1 MLYFANSVQFSMQKI
16 QETPQTKNQDKKQV
30 QNCAEYEV
38 IQKKKNV
45 SYSPAH
51 KSQLDV
57 IFLKIVFK

>member
-38 IQKKKNV
+38 IQKKKKMSVTVLHTN
-45 SYSPAH
+45 H
-51 KSQLDV
+51 N
-57 IFLKIVFK
+57 

>member
-38 IQKKKNV
+38 IQKKK
-45 SYSPAH
+45 
-51 KSQLDV
+51 KCQLQSCTQ
-57 IFLKIVFK
+57 ITIRCNFFKDSI